1 MNKICVLP
9 NRDKSLVALEL
20 ISPQWALFKS
30 EAYSLRRIGSEE
42 DIQAIDPSGGPM
54 IGIDSEFSLDGKKL
68 TILEIVKQFDNY
80 FIKYKLEE

>member
-1 MNKICVLP
+1 MNKLLILP

-20 ISPQWALFKS
+20 ISSQWALFKS

-54 IGIDSEFSLDGKKL
+54 ISIGSEFTLDGKKF

-80 FIKYKLEE
+80 FLKYKLTE